1 MDASS
6 DTYNAVL
13 DMLATSSS
21 HDSGSDPKGENPVV
35 KPTPLDAHA
44 HVKLDSRGKL
54 VFSTESIADEN
65 KELRDMVKDLQ
76 SQLLEA
82 KKSPKDQPEPS
93 PTKNA
98 INGGLGDILSEE
110 QFDLL
115 CKSVGAQIVASI
127 RSGQDKV
134 IPNVPHLYSD
144 ASGQAKALSSQLQV
158 SGKGSTR
165 ASQKDILGTS
175 MGPLESEE
183 ELDDVSSEEQDE
195 G

>member
-21 HDSGSDPKGENPVV
+21 HVSGSDPIGENPVI

-44 HVKLDSRGKL
+44 HVKLDKGKL
-54 VFSTESIADEN
+54 VLSTESIADEN
-65 KELRDMVKDLQ
+65 KQLRDMVKDLQ
-76 SQLLEA
+76 SQLIEA
-82 KKSPKDQPEPS
+82 KKSPEDQPEQS

-98 INGGLGDILSEE
+98 KTGGLGDYLSEE
-110 QFDLL
+110 HFNLL
-115 CKSVGAQIVASI
+115 CKAVGAQVMASI

-134 IPNVPHLYSD
+134 NPNVPHLSSD
-144 ASGQAKALSSQLQV
+144 SFGPAKASTSQLKL
-158 SGKGSTR
+158 SGKGSTGACQKVNLG
-165 ASQKDILGTS
+165 ASFGRID
-175 MGPLESEE
+175 SEE
-183 ELDDVSSEEQDE
+183 ELEDVSSEDLEE

>member
-1 MDASS
+1 MSKLNKTDSLREIKDSTIQDILLPKSKKPKKDIEKKAIMDASS

-98 INGGLGDILSEE
+98 KTLFATSLIGLTCRWYWG
-110 QFDLL
+110 L
-115 CKSVGAQIVASI
+115 C
-127 RSGQDKV
+127 
-134 IPNVPHLYSD
+134 NY
-144 ASGQAKALSSQLQV
+144 
-158 SGKGSTR
+158 
-165 ASQKDILGTS
+165 
-175 MGPLESEE
+175 
-183 ELDDVSSEEQDE
+183 
-195 G
+195 

>member
-13 DMLATSSS
+13 DMLATFSA
-21 HDSGSDPKGENPVV
+21 HDSGSDPIGENPLI

-44 HVKLDSRGKL
+44 HVKLDKGKL

-65 KELRDMVKDLQ
+65 KQLRDMVKDLQ
-76 SQLLEA
+76 SQLIEA

-98 INGGLGDILSEE
+98 KTGGLGVSLSEE
-110 QFDLL
+110 HFNIICNAVSEQVL
-115 CKSVGAQIVASI
+115 ASF
-127 RSGQDKV
+127 RLGQDKV
-134 IPNVPHLYSD
+134 NPNVLHLSSD
-144 ASGQAKALSSQLQV
+144 SFGSAKASTSQLQV
-158 SGKGSTR
+158 SGNSSSG
-165 ASQKDILGTS
+165 ACQKLNLGTS
-175 MGPLESEE
+175 FGQVDSEE
-183 ELDDVSSEEQDE
+183 VEDFSLEE

>member
-1 MDASS
+1 MSKLNKTGSLREIKDSTIQDILLPKSKKPKKDIEKKAIMDASS

-21 HDSGSDPKGENPVV
+21 HDSGSDPKGENPVI

-98 INGGLGDILSEE
+98 KTGGLDIF
-110 QFDLL
+110 QQGQLL
-115 CKSVGAQIVASI
+115 
-127 RSGQDKV
+127 
-134 IPNVPHLYSD
+134 
-144 ASGQAKALSSQLQV
+144 QLQSLIQQPRGYQRPV
-158 SGKGSTR
+158 K
-165 ASQKDILGTS
+165 
-175 MGPLESEE
+175 
-183 ELDDVSSEEQDE
+183 VVHC
-195 G
+195 